1 MWTESFAAIPLRNS
15 GPTATSG
22 KEFSPS
28 GEEIIASPRG
38 GSPFGSHEMPV
49 LTVLI
54 GLLYLSHVE
63 AQPAWVREDLMG
75 NCYFNWTVRDR
86 FQRMPMTM
94 GNLIGLIKKVERQPI
109 AYYWDVYTMA
119 ANLLRRF
126 QIDGLQFLPLNL
138 GGSII
143 SGSSGNSK
151 SDLFWRMSPIGTAE
165 DFPEDSLTVEEKC
178 ALHWMLS
185 HSLNDTRRPEEV
197 EGCHDRDGR
206 HKRHAKGRNT
216 TPDYEKSLHPLEYGV
231 IYTDYGTVAAG
242 QVLMGLAVRD
252 RVANVKVAD
261 LFRDESEI
269 VKYLNSEG
277 HRGSQG
283 SQSITA
289 YYAATIAGDLAE
301 AAAYDAASAN
311 GSQQL
316 IGPSGTWNSLTRM
329 GEQEQVNGT
338 SSCRLYPSEY
348 ALADEMDLVSH
359 ATHAELHGGIDG
371 LLLAVR
377 IKDWNSCSLKLS
389 QILEMYYSDRGVSL
403 NTDRV
408 FGACNRFNLI
418 EAYRAELS
426 SQTHVMAYALYL
438 ESFGLLPPPRGSSI
452 ISRINES
459 VQKVFLQYWEF
470 VQQSKATS
478 CRTMCRD
485 SKNHPPA
492 PNVDLYV
499 IFDMDGSE
507 QELLE
512 AKEVVVN
519 LRSLEHLAD
528 NLAPMGT
535 NRVALNIS
543 DNRRNT
549 STSVFDLGQEFNPGG
564 FAFKLLKTDFRNVS
578 SSFDFGDAMA
588 QVRRRFQ
595 EERKFERDQNLGG
608 TNGKV
613 VLFVVPSS
621 EPESSDKGVLT
632 LEKMVRDFIKD
643 FPDIRLNKQC
653 FLRPTLAKRFCG
665 WTQRMVY
672 PGCGQ
677 SISDGKDN
685 IFRGLLVPG
694 TTRYMMYHGS
704 WLNGS
709 DNLVFKVKAH
719 DSTSNLTVCWGRYV
733 LDFGRLQPEEDGCG
747 NTSDAKRDK
756 KVMIELKH
764 PCSRNRECDPIYISV
779 RVANDFHPSKEP
791 VCLGNAVAC
800 HFPDQIR
807 YSVRHTGMKCK

>member
-1 MWTESFAAIPLRNS
+1 MPILAI
-15 GPTATSG
+15 
-22 KEFSPS
+22 
-28 GEEIIASPRG
+28 
-38 GSPFGSHEMPV
+38 
-49 LTVLI
+49 LI

-63 AQPAWVREDLMG
+63 AQPAWVREDLME

-109 AYYWDVYTMA
+109 AYYWDVFTMA

-143 SGSSGNSK
+143 
-151 SDLFWRMSPIGTAE
+151 
-165 DFPEDSLTVEEKC
+165 C

-216 TPDYEKSLHPLEYGV
+216 TPDYEKSFHPLEYGV
-231 IYTDYGTVAAG
+231 VYTDYGTVAAG

-261 LFRDESEI
+261 LFRDKSEI
-269 VKYLNSEG
+269 VKYLNSEIKMEG
-277 HRGSQG
+277 WNPIRNNEQRERM
-283 SQSITA
+283 QSTVITA
-289 YYAATIAGDLAE
+289 YYAATIAGDLAKT
-301 AAAYDAASAN
+301 AAYDAASAN

-329 GEQEQVNGT
+329 GEHEQVNET
-338 SSCRLYPSEY
+338 SSSRLYPSEY
-348 ALADEMDLVSH
+348 ALADEMDRVSH
-359 ATHAELHGGIDG
+359 ATHAELYGGIDG

-408 FGACNRFNLI
+408 FGACNRFNLT

-426 SQTHVMAYALYL
+426 SQTHAMAYALYV
-438 ESFGLLPPPRGSSI
+438 ESFGLLRPPRGSSI

-459 VQKVFLQYWEF
+459 VQKVLQQYWAF
-470 VQQSKATS
+470 VEQSKATS
-478 CRTMCRD
+478 CGTMCRD

-512 AKEVVVN
+512 AKEVVVDLVN
-519 LRSLEHLAD
+519 RL

-621 EPESSDKGVLT
+621 KPESSDKGVGT
-632 LEKMVRDFIKD
+632 MENMVRDFTND
-643 FPDIRLNKQC
+643 FPEIPLLFVTKDAGWDRFAKTPTCVAMRVFRNTGERLYRDVIENV
-653 FLRPTLAKRFCG
+653 PT
-665 WTQRMVY
+665 RMVY

-685 IFRGLLVPG
+685 IFIGLLVPG

-704 WLNGS
+704 RLNGS
-709 DNLVFKVKAH
+709 ENLVFKVKAH

-791 VCLGNAVAC
+791 VCLDAATC
-800 HFPDQIR
+800 HFPDQIQ
-807 YSVRHTGMKCK
+807 YSVRHSGMKCK